1 MNKEKEVK
9 KERKIVFSET
19 IDSAINGYAVGVSF
33 LGIGVFLLLKPD
45 YFTYPIASYILG
57 AIIGVIGFL
66 GTGIELSKSFKIK
79 GMVNFNLGLILLAF
93 WLFMYLTISS
103 LWANIV
109 FFLFLVLGTYSL
121 CLGFIQSI
129 YSIVSN
135 IKSSKLSDEK
145 SNSKGNIVSQI
156 VLFLSQL
163 CGLALAVLNVIKAV
177 NS

>member
-1 MNKEKEVK
+1 MNNEKRVK
-9 KERKIVFSET
+9 KEKKIIFSET

-33 LGIGVFLLLKPD
+33 IGIGVFLLLKPD
-45 YFTYPIASYILG
+45 YFTYPIATYILG

-66 GTGIELSKSFKIK
+66 GTGMELSKSFKIK
-79 GMVNFNLGLILLAF
+79 GMNNFALGLILLAF
-93 WLFMYLTISS
+93 WLFMYLKISS

-109 FFLFLVLGTYSL
+109 FFLFFVLGTYSL

-135 IKSSKLSDEK
+135 IKSTKSSDEK
-145 SNSKGNIVSQI
+145 LNSKGNIVSQI
-156 VLFLSQL
+156 VLFLTQL
-163 CGLALAVLNVIKAV
+163 CGLAIAVLNVIKAV